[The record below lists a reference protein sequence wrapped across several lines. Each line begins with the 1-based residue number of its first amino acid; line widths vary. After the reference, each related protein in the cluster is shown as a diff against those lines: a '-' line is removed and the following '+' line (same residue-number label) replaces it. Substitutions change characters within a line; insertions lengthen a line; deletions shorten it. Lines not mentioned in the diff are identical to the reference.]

1 MNVNIYLEENLAHQ
15 LDEYI
20 EQSGTKRNAVIREA
34 IKEWLARHQPQKW
47 PDCIMNF
54 KGDPDFPAF
63 ESFRENLL
71 PPKEDPLA

>member
-15 LDEYI
+15 LDKYI
-20 EQSGTKRNAVIREA
+20 EQSGTKRNAIIREA
-34 IKEWLARHQPQKW
+34 IKEWLARRQPQKW

-54 KGDPDFPAF
+54 KGDPDFPPF